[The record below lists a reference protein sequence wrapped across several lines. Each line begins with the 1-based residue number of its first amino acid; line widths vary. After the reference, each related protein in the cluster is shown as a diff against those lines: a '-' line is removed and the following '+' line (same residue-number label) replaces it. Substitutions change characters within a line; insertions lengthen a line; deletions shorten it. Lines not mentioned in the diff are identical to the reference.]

1 MLPDLSEGHILLQ
14 IVGRVSARGVLAGCG
29 KLREKCEIGE
39 KGATWTDWVPLV
51 SPVPHG
57 YPEVPACQN
66 GFSATYLVPESTQNV
81 SVTPATSIWSPS
93 FRSCCPTMSVPL
105 MSRDF
110 AP

>member
-1 MLPDLSEGHILLQ
+1 MLPDPSEGHIILQ
-14 IVGRVSARGVLAGCG
+14 IVGRASARGILAGCG

-51 SPVPHG
+51 SPVPPVSRVSCG
-57 YPEVPACQN
+57 YPN

-81 SVTPATSIWSPS
+81 SFTPATSIWSPS
-93 FRSCCPTMSVPL
+93 FRSCCPTTSVPL
-105 MSRDF
+105 TSRDF